1 MNHSK
6 EYFEKVVKKLRILRK
21 IIYYSMLLCLIVMIE
36 FWVAGANVPFLKT
49 IIAFILFMVIIT
61 FVKNFISQLSLMSD
75 DIYINYE
82 NNLQL
87 MNENSELKQK
97 LKNDKNLLK

>member
-1 MNHSK
+1 
-6 EYFEKVVKKLRILRK
+6 
-21 IIYYSMLLCLIVMIE
+21 
-36 FWVAGANVPFLKT
+36 
-49 IIAFILFMVIIT
+49 
-61 FVKNFISQLSLMSD
+61 MSD

>member
-1 MNHSK
+1 M
-6 EYFEKVVKKLRILRK
+6 KKLLK
-21 IIYYSMLLCLIVMIE
+21 IENIKKD
-36 FWVAGANVPFLKT
+36 N
-49 IIAFILFMVIIT
+49 ILFMVIIT
-61 FVKNFISQLSLMSD
+61 FVKNFISKLSIMSD

-87 MNENSELKQK
+87 MDENRELKQK

>member
-1 MNHSK
+1 L
-6 EYFEKVVKKLRILRK
+6 KKLLK
-21 IIYYSMLLCLIVMIE
+21 IENIKKD
-36 FWVAGANVPFLKT
+36 N
-49 IIAFILFMVIIT
+49 ILFMVIIT
-61 FVKNFISQLSLMSD
+61 FVKNFISKLSIMSD

-87 MNENSELKQK
+87 MDENRELKQK

>member
-1 MNHSK
+1 LLKIENI
-6 EYFEKVVKKLRILRK
+6 KKD
-21 IIYYSMLLCLIVMIE
+21 
-36 FWVAGANVPFLKT
+36 N
-49 IIAFILFMVIIT
+49 ILFMVIIT
-61 FVKNFISQLSLMSD
+61 FVKNFISKLSIMSD

-87 MNENSELKQK
+87 MDENRELKQK